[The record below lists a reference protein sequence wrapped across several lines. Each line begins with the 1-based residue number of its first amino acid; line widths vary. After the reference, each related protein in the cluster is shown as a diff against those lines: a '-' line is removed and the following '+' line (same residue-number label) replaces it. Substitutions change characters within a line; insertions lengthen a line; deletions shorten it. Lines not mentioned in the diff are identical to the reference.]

1 MYQYTDAPPPFLAPG
16 CRLSCNETMKHHSW
30 IINTSP
36 THMCTHTYVQAT
48 VAGICPDGWYY
59 SKDQNCVHC
68 PEGLRSV
75 AVNNRSHCRD
85 SKIYLND
92 TGVIGTWGFTE
103 LDSGS
108 GTFTLLNCPPGLVF
122 ICVYVCVCVKYVH
135 IISRVYA
142 YMSVVGYVRA

>member
-1 MYQYTDAPPPFLAPG
+1 MYQSRGKCINTQMLRPHSWQ
-16 CRLSCNETMKHHSW
+16 LSCNETQVSTHSW

-36 THMCTHTYVQAT
+36 THMCTYTYVQAT

-59 SKDQNCVHC
+59 SKDQNCVRC

-103 LDSGS
+103 LNSDS
-108 GTFTLLNCPPGLVF
+108 GTFTLSNCPPGLVF
-122 ICVYVCVCVKYVH
+122 ICVYVCVCVSNMCMLFRVCMH
-135 IISRVYA
+135 I
-142 YMSVVGYVRA
+142 